1 MRKTVKVQLMDDDRA
16 LEFEI
21 TQMAATQKQDWMLR
35 AALLLAQGAGKMDI
49 NFQTDFNVAWL
60 VKELKDK
67 GLKIFDGLPYEKIKG
82 LLDDLLGC
90 CAYVSGAARIPC
102 SAATIDD
109 YVSDAMTLFRLQSEA
124 LKVNFPSFF
133 NSAPKKGQDAES
145 PSPEKSSE
153 AATLKMP
160 RNWQNTPTSAG

>member
-1 MRKTVKVQLMDDDRA
+1 MRKTVKVQLVDDDRA

-49 NFQTDFNVAWL
+49 NFSTDFNVAWL
-60 VKELKDK
+60 TKELKDK

-90 CAYVSGAARIPC
+90 CAYVSGAAR
-102 SAATIDD
+102 
-109 YVSDAMTLFRLQSEA
+109 MA
-124 LKVNFPSFF
+124 LYFTN
-133 NSAPKKGQDAES
+133 A
-145 PSPEKSSE
+145 
-153 AATLKMP
+153 
-160 RNWQNTPTSAG
+160 